1 MHKHFLLTDA
11 VETESGPSAWNWAR
25 LWRHMHGF
33 YTVGSVDI
41 ITDYGK
47 KGLLLRLYYPTN
59 STDIVVSVVYNSGWW
74 HI

>member
-1 MHKHFLLTDA
+1 MDLQSLLCGFGTTRSENSRKKKTKGAKPKRKHLPLPTGA
-11 VETESGPSAWNWAR
+11 
-25 LWRHMHGF
+25 

-59 STDIVVSVVYNSGWW
+59 STGYCGECI
-74 HI
+74 I